1 MAASG
6 TLTSSLRRLIPLS
19 LLVIAA
25 LIFLVSGGRHYLT
38 FAQLAEHRA
47 LLCGFVE
54 RGGILA
60 VIGFTLAYAAL
71 TALSVPGAMLMT
83 LAAGF
88 LFGPWLGG
96 TYALIGATCGAG
108 AVFLAARTGLAG
120 LVDRA
125 GPRVQRLKARFR
137 ADAFSYLLCLRLVP
151 IFPFWLVNL
160 AAGATNMP
168 LSVYLI
174 ATFVGMIPGTFVY
187 AGIGN
192 SVSALIEAG
201 QHPDH
206 YMIFRPNILLP
217 LIGLAL
223 LALLPVAFRHWSA
236 LNRTAS

>member
-1 MAASG
+1 MADPG
-6 TLTSSLRRLIPLS
+6 TLTPSLRRLIPLS
-19 LLVIAA
+19 LLIIAA
-25 LIFLVSGGRHYLT
+25 VVFMLSGGRHYLT
-38 FAQLAEHRA
+38 FAQLADHRA

-54 RGGILA
+54 RAGFLA
-60 VIGFTLAYAAL
+60 VIGFTLAYAVL

-88 LFGPWLGG
+88 LFGPWFGG
-96 TYALIGATCGAG
+96 IYALLGATCGAG

-151 IFPFWLVNL
+151 LFPFWLVNL
-160 AAGATNMP
+160 AAGAANMP
-168 LSVYLI
+168 LSVYLT
-174 ATFVGMIPGTFVY
+174 ATFFGMIPGTFVY

-192 SVSALIEAG
+192 SVGSLIATG
-201 QHPDH
+201 QRPDH
-206 YMIFRPNILLP
+206 YAIFRPNILLP

-223 LALLPVAFRHWSA
+223 LALLPVVFRHWTA
-236 LNRTAS
+236 RQRTAP

>member
-1 MAASG
+1 MADPG
-6 TLTSSLRRLIPLS
+6 TLTSSLRRLIPLL

-25 LIFLVSGGRHYLT
+25 LIFLLSGGRRYLT
-38 FAQLAEHRA
+38 FAQLAEHHA
-47 LLCGFVE
+47 LLCGLVDRAGF
-54 RGGILA
+54 LA
-60 VIGFTLAYAAL
+60 VVGFMLAYAAL

-96 TYALIGATCGAG
+96 IYALVGATCGAG

-120 LVDRA
+120 FVDYA
-125 GPRVQRLKARFR
+125 GTRVQRLKARFR

-160 AAGATNMP
+160 AAGATDMP
-168 LSVYLI
+168 LSIYLT
-174 ATFVGMIPGTFVY
+174 ATFFGMIPGTFVY

-192 SVSALIEAG
+192 SVSSLIETR
-201 QHPDH
+201 QHPDA
-206 YMIFRPNILLP
+206 YAIFRPNILLP

-223 LALLPVAFRHWSA
+223 LALLPVAYRHWSA
-236 LNRTAS
+236 RHRTAP